1 MRRAI
6 RLATVGSALISV
18 SIASGATSIDS
29 KTSLNLGPAP
39 GQFTGAVRAGDPVCV
54 SGRTIKVKRVEAGR
68 DQTVTRDFS
77 DITGLWERTTDE
89 RSGTWYAKLKRERRG
104 GNLCLGDK
112 SAKRSAG

>member
-1 MRRAI
+1 MTRAI
-6 RLATVGSALISV
+6 RLATFGSVLISV

-29 KTSLNLGPAP
+29 RTSLNLGPAP
-39 GQFTGAVRAGDPVCV
+39 GQFTGAVRAGDPICV

-68 DQTVTRDFS
+68 DQTVARDFS
-77 DITGLWERTTDE
+77 DINGLWERKTDE

-112 SAKRSAG
+112 SPKRSAG